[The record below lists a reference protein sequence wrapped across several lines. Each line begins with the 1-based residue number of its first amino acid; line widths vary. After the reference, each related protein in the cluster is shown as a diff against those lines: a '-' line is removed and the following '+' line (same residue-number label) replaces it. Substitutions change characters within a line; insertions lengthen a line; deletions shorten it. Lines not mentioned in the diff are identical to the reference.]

1 MGRLQDDGREDERD
15 GMSTRTMHW
24 AMNGMGRLD
33 VGWEDER
40 DGMSN
45 RTMYGTMNGM
55 ERKLGGYG

>member
-1 MGRLQDDGREDERD
+1 M
-15 GMSTRTMHW
+15 TMHR

-55 ERKLGGYG
+55 ERPQGRWMGG